1 MKRIIRILLTLVTI
15 FLLMGCN
22 KKEEQVG
29 IKGKIT
35 EIHIVEE
42 EITSVLIEGDI
53 EENAMYDKADVA
65 IKDSTKIYKD
75 DKDDEEINVEDLE
88 EGQTIEVIFDGPVAE
103 SHPVQGTAKTINII
117 E

>member
-1 MKRIIRILLTLVTI
+1 
-15 FLLMGCN
+15 MGCN

-53 EENAMYDKADVA
+53 EENAMYDKANVA

-75 DKDDEEINVEDLE
+75 DEEINAEDLE
-88 EGQTIEVIFDGPVAE
+88 EGQIIEVIFDGPVAE

>member
-53 EENAMYDKADVA
+53 EENAMYDKANVA

-75 DKDDEEINVEDLE
+75 DEEINAEDLE
-88 EGQTIEVIFDGPVAE
+88 EGQIIEVIFDGPVAE

>member
-1 MKRIIRILLTLVTI
+1 MKRIIRILLILVTI
-15 FLLMGCN
+15 FLLIGCN

-35 EIHIVEE
+35 EIHIIEE

-53 EENAMYDKADVA
+53 EENTMYDKANVA
-65 IKDSTKIYKD
+65 IKDSTKIY
-75 DKDDEEINVEDLE
+75 KDDEEINVEDLE
-88 EGQTIEVIFDGPVAE
+88 EGQIIEVIFDGPVAE
-103 SHPVQGTAKTINII
+103 SHPVQGTAKTIKII